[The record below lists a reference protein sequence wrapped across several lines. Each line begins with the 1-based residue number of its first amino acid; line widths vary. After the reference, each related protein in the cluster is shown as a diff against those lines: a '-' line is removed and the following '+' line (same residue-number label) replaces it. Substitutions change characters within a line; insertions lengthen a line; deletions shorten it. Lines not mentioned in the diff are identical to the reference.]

1 VLPVP
6 PDRQRGPGRYSEAPQ
21 RSATDKPQIA
31 STVAREQARARLA
44 EQNRRRAICREAD
57 RLMPLAR
64 YYSCW
69 GGPLLAVP
77 IGRYYVRGRWA
88 A

>member
-44 EQNRRRAICREAD
+44 EQNRRRRICGEAE
-57 RLMPLAR
+57 RLMPLSR
-64 YYSCW
+64 YYA
-69 GGPLLAVP
+69 GPPLLAVP
-77 IGRYYVRGRWA
+77 IGDYYVRGRWA

>member
-1 VLPVP
+1 MV

-21 RSATDKPQIA
+21 GSATDKPQIA
-31 STVAREQARARLA
+31 STVARERARARLVG
-44 EQNRRRAICREAD
+44 QDRRRAICREAE
-57 RLMPLAR
+57 RLMPLST

-69 GGPLLAVP
+69 GGPLLPVP
-77 IGRYYVRGRWA
+77 IGEFYVRGRWA